1 MVGST
6 KLLVVAMGVTR
17 VPKKP
22 KSLTKA
28 ELRVM
33 NVLWQ
38 LGKGTVAQ
46 VAAALPP
53 PPAAYTTVLTILRI
67 LEQKGAV
74 QHEAEGRAHVY
85 IPAIERDAVARTAV
99 SDLVQSFFANSKS
112 ALALRLFAESRP
124 SAEEL
129 QTLKAL
135 IAQHEENLQ

>member
-1 MVGST
+1 
-6 KLLVVAMGVTR
+6 

-38 LGKGTVAQ
+38 LGRGTVAQ
-46 VAAALPP
+46 VTAALPP

-74 QHEAEGRAHVY
+74 RREPDGRAHVY
-85 IPAIERDAVARTAV
+85 IPAVERETVAGSAVA
-99 SDLVQSFFANSKS
+99 DLVQSFFQNSKS
-112 ALALRLFAESRP
+112 ALALRLIAEARP
-124 SAEEL
+124 SQAEL
-129 QTLKAL
+129 DSLKAL
-135 IAQHEENLQ
+135 IAQHEGNLK